1 MPIQGHL
8 STTIQEVTVAL
19 FTRTDS
25 PFGITNQKS
34 SHSQSWLGFSSSK
47 SNSLKSLGI
56 SFEISRMLMCLP
68 TQDLEPNPKGTFAEG
83 LISKSSNNMKQQV
96 GPLL

>member
-1 MPIQGHL
+1 M
-8 STTIQEVTVAL
+8 IQEVKAVL
-19 FTRTDS
+19 LTRTDS
-25 PFGITNQKS
+25 PFGMTNQKS

-68 TQDLEPNPKGTFAEG
+68 TQDLEPNPKGTFAGG
-83 LISKSSNNMKQQV
+83 LASQARA
-96 GPLL
+96 